1 MFQNLSW
8 AYLVATNEKLTQIV
22 GIYLFSLAYY
32 YLQLEHQHCP
42 IP

>member
-1 MFQNLSW
+1 MFQKSSW
-8 AYLVATNEKLTQIV
+8 AYFVVANEKLTQIV
-22 GIYLFSLAYY
+22 CIYLFSLPYY